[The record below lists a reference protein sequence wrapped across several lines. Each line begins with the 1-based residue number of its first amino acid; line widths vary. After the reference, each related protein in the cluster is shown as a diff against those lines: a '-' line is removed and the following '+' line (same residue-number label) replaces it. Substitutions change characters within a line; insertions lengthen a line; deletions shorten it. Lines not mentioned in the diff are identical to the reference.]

1 MSKQS
6 QKTAQT
12 KKNIA
17 ETFIF
22 LCKTTD
28 IKNITVKQVIE
39 KAGYNRATFYRYFE
53 DINSLLNYIED
64 DLIESTKI
72 LFVNNS
78 LFTNFNKNLS
88 NIFIEIEKEY
98 GDYVSILSGENGDP
112 HFISKFKNVI
122 KSNIYT
128 SLNKRQF
135 EDSKFDISIE
145 IMLSSIISAYSYWKS
160 ENINISA
167 ELLFSYINNLLN
179 NGIFNDFKTNDT
191 AIKN

>member
-22 LCKTTD
+22 LYKTTD

-135 EDSKFDISIE
+135 EDSKFDISIK

>member
-17 ETFIF
+17 EAFIF

>member
-1 MSKQS
+1 M
-6 QKTAQT
+6 
-12 KKNIA
+12 
-17 ETFIF
+17 
-22 LCKTTD
+22 
-28 IKNITVKQVIE
+28 
-39 KAGYNRATFYRYFE
+39 
-53 DINSLLNYIED
+53 LNYIED